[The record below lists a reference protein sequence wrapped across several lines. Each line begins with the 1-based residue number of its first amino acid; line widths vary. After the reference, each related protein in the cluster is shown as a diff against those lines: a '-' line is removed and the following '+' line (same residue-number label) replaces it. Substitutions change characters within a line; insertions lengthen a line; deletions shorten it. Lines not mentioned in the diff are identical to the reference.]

1 METAYLALR
10 GFVKSPLH
18 FRHRWRVMMGFDFKG
33 WAPTIFSGL
42 LFVMGG
48 VYAAGGFTSAQSK
61 DVQALQTQ
69 YREVSLQIDA
79 LRAQV
84 APLASV
90 PGLLQRLSDR
100 LDAAPHADLINTQ
113 LSEIQRHLSALDG
126 RSDTDERQQRVDA
139 DRAIEGLAAT
149 KARLDAIENASK
161 ASLGNR
167 R

>member
-1 METAYLALR
+1 METAYLALT

-18 FRHRWRVMMGFDFKG
+18 FRHRWRVMMGFDLKG

-69 YREVSLQIDA
+69 YREGSLQIDA

-84 APLASV
+84 APLTQV
-90 PGLLQRLSDR
+90 PALLQRLTDR
-100 LDAAPHADLINTQ
+100 LDAAPRADLLESRLT
-113 LSEIQRHLSALDG
+113 EIQRHLSALDG
-126 RSDTDERQQRVDA
+126 RGDATETRMRADEDRAVRDDA
-139 DRAIEGLAAT
+139 RIDAIEGSSRP
-149 KARLDAIENASK
+149 K
-161 ASLGNR
+161 LGNGR
-167 R
+167 